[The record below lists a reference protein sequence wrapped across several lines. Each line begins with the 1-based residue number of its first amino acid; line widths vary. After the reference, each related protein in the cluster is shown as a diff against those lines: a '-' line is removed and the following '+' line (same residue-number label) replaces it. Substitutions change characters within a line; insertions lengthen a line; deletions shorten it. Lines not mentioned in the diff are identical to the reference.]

1 LWFTQIEDQGMQVG
15 LELARVFMQQTV
27 QHQADGEIPQQAVD
41 CDGELAVIHKDGP
54 HKTTLDTPAGEVE
67 WQQPKTR
74 LKKTRRDFFP
84 QAKALGIDVDE
95 MLSPSLLEKVSYVGT
110 LLKSFRQGDVAIDKL
125 LTGLKTR
132 PGCVWNWADVVM
144 EWLLPTAPM
153 IFR

>member
-1 LWFTQIEDQGMQVG
+1 MARNANSLPPEIAGKLAEVARELRQQIYGEQACPEWGTRFTQIEDQGMQVG

-74 LKKTRRDFFP
+74 LKKTRREFFP
-84 QAKALGIDVDE
+84 SGQ
-95 MLSPSLLEKVSYVGT
+95 SVG
-110 LLKSFRQGDVAIDKL
+110 
-125 LTGLKTR
+125 
-132 PGCVWNWADVVM
+132 N
-144 EWLLPTAPM
+144 
-153 IFR
+153 